1 MKVLLSAYACTPGAG
16 SEPGVGFATLVA
28 IAENHEVWVL
38 TRLKNVEPLK
48 GYFRSHP
55 FASRVNVVGLDLSPR
70 AVGIKKRLGA
80 AGLQWY
86 YDRWQLKARGIGA
99 GLQEQVSFD
108 LVHHVTF
115 ASDWSRA
122 GVADLALPFVW
133 GPVGGGVVTPLRLL
147 SAVGLRGAGEEAARV
162 AGRALMRRR
171 RWYREAWRNATVVL
185 VQNRETAALG
195 RDIAKTRVLPN
206 STALLTEPPGVTAS
220 RTKEIL
226 VVGRLLPWK
235 GGRLALRALEHVT
248 DPQAVLVFLGDGPA
262 LAGLRTMA
270 HKRGIASRVR
280 FEGPLPRVAV
290 LERMARAGALL
301 HPALHDESPVTIGEA
316 LSLGTPVVCL
326 DRGGPPELL
335 RRWAD
340 SPGVAVTVGT
350 PKRTARMLGE
360 EINRF
365 LSDPPAVV
373 ATAYRP
379 TPSYSESL
387 LTAYEVAAKADLVD

>member
-16 SEPGVGFATLVA
+16 SEPGVGFATLIAVA
-28 IAENHEVWVL
+28 EYHEIWVL
-38 TRLKNVEPLK
+38 TRLKNVEPLRSF
-48 GYFRSHP
+48 FRDHP

-70 AVGIKKRLGA
+70 AIRIKKRFGE

-86 YDRWQLKARGIGA
+86 YDRWQLKARSIGA
-99 GLQEQVSFD
+99 NLQEKVSFD

-115 ASDWSRA
+115 ASDWARA
-122 GVADLALPFVW
+122 GIADLALPLVW
-133 GPVGGGVVTPLRLL
+133 GPVGGGVVTPLPLMSTL
-147 SAVGLRGAGEEAARV
+147 GLRGVGEEAARV
-162 AGRALMRRR
+162 VARALMRRR
-171 RWYREAWRNATVVL
+171 RWYREAWRDAAVVL

-195 RDIAKTRVLPN
+195 RESVKTRVLPN
-206 STALLTEPPGVTAS
+206 STALLTDPPDVTGS
-220 RTKEIL
+220 RNKEIL

-248 DPQAVLVFLGDGPA
+248 DPEVVLVFVGDGRA

-270 HKRGIASRVR
+270 HRRGISSRVR
-280 FEGPLPRVAV
+280 FEGPLPRFAV

-335 RRWAD
+335 RRWAN
-340 SPGVAVTVGT
+340 SPGVAVTAGT
-350 PKRTARMLGE
+350 PRRTARMLGE

-379 TPSYSESL
+379 NPSYAESL
-387 LTAYEVAAKADLVD
+387 LTAYELAGKGGLVD